1 VAFIFVES
9 PHKTRGYGRVV
20 DLVVIHTMEVA
31 ERPDAAEACA
41 RWFRHP
47 SSQVSAHYC
56 VDADSVVQCVRE
68 GDIAWHARGGNS
80 RSIGIELAG
89 FAGQQRADWDDDYS
103 RAVLERAAR
112 LTAEVCDRYGI
123 PIRRIRAAGL
133 RKGLRG
139 ITTHADV
146 SEAFGKSDHHDPG
159 PGFPFAR
166 FLELVRQAGP
176 VSAPSE
182 GSRRA
187 SGQAVQ
193 RPRL

>member
-1 VAFIFVES
+1 VID
-9 PHKTRGYGRVV
+9 T
-20 DLVVIHTMEVA
+20 VVIHTMEVA

-41 RWFRHP
+41 RWFQHP
-47 SSQVSAHYC
+47 SSEVSAHYC

-89 FAGQQRADWDDDYS
+89 FAGQRGADWDDPYS
-103 RAVLERAAR
+103 CAVLERAAR
-112 LTAEVCDRYGI
+112 LTAEVCDRYGV
-123 PIRRIRAAGL
+123 PVSRVRAAGL

-146 SEAFGKSDHHDPG
+146 SEAFGQSDHWDPG
-159 PGFPFAR
+159 PDFPFAR

-176 VSAPSE
+176 VRDPSA
-182 GSRRA
+182 GSGRA
-187 SGQAVQ
+187 PRQAVQ